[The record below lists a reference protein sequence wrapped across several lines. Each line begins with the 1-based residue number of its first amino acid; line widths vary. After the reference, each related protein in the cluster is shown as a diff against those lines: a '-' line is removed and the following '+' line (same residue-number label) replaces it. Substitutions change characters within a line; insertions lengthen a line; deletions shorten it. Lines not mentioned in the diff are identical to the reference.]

1 MNHLNAI
8 IKRALLTDAFIT
20 AANSFA
26 SAQRPTAQPNTPKPA
41 ETGSNS
47 YGFGVGHTRDIRNR
61 TFTLSSSIAGKALG
75 GIQAPGN
82 KLSFEADAACTAKIG
97 SHSDTLETESLFSN
111 FSRSNTN
118 VGGGYAQAQVALF
131 DTEKFGGLDPF
142 IRYDFAVVSRQK
154 INGNAFQQAFRA
166 DINYNLPCTRKLA
179 NFYVEYVRDSIRGPL
194 AIMPISRSFNEFC
207 FELRFTLTRF
217 ARH

>member
-111 FSRSNTN
+111 FRAATQMS
-118 VGGGYAQAQVALF
+118 A
-131 DTEKFGGLDPF
+131 
-142 IRYDFAVVSRQK
+142 AVTR
-154 INGNAFQQAFRA
+154 R
-166 DINYNLPCTRKLA
+166 RKLR
-179 NFYVEYVRDSIRGPL
+179 FSIRKSSEVSTRSS
-194 AIMPISRSFNEFC
+194 AMISR
-207 FELRFTLTRF
+207 L
-217 ARH
+217 